1 MRLVVC
7 AFKIFLCP
15 SRKVQFTIVTRLQS
29 TFNMSSVTEGKAT
42 IYTKDEI
49 SSDVFY
55 NPGNLDIHTT

>member
-1 MRLVVC
+1 MRLVLN
-7 AFKIFLCP
+7 AFNFWLYP

-55 NPGNLDIHTT
+55 NPGNLLHT

>member
-1 MRLVVC
+1 MRLVLN
-7 AFKIFLCP
+7 AFNFWLYQ

-55 NPGNLDIHTT
+55 NPGNLLHT

>member
-1 MRLVVC
+1 MN
-7 AFKIFLCP
+7 AFNFWLYQ

-55 NPGNLDIHTT
+55 NPGNLLHTYIMLL

>member
-1 MRLVVC
+1 MRLVLN
-7 AFKIFLCP
+7 AFNFWLYP
-15 SRKVQFTIVTRLQS
+15 SASRKVQFTIVTRLQS

-55 NPGNLDIHTT
+55 NPGNLLHT